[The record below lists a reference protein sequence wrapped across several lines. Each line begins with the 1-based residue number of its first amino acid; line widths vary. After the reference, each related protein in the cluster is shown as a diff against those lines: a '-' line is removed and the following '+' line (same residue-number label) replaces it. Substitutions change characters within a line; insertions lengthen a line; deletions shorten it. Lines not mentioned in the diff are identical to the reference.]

1 MNVLYFEGWGFPYGL
16 AAIQKMRLI
25 SRSLVGAGANV
36 TVISNR
42 AVHRRGS
49 VPDFPP
55 EGTFEGINYV
65 YTAGSIYRPDSPLPR
80 NLMKIKGVV
89 KELYLLLR
97 LARQGRI
104 DAAIL
109 GTLSFWWV
117 LYYACIS
124 RVLRFPLVYE
134 YVEFLSSHSARNSMT
149 RRLNDRLIDRYVFRL
164 VDGVLPISNFLSNH
178 AKRIAPRLPQ
188 LQIPVLVDSRR
199 FSPRYVKSD
208 PPYFLF
214 CGSLAYLEVIVFIL
228 DAYDRITSDSQ
239 SWLLYLIVNG
249 KNDSLKNLQE
259 QIRVRKNASGI
270 RVLSGLAESELEET
284 YANASAM
291 LIPLRPNLQDQARF
305 PHKIGEYLATG
316 NPVVT
321 TDYGEASVYFL
332 DGVNALVASR
342 YEPGE
347 FATKL
352 DWVIAHP
359 GEAKMIGERGRA
371 LALRSF
377 EYSLYGDPLR
387 EFLSHTAKNGRAGNG
402 VKERQIV

>member
-25 SRSLVGAGANV
+25 SRSLVGAGAKV

-49 VPDFPP
+49 VRDFPP
-55 EGTFEGINYV
+55 EGTFEGIDYV
-65 YTAGSIYRPDSPLPR
+65 YTTGSIYRPDSPIPR
-80 NLMKIKGVV
+80 NLMKIKGVLT
-89 KELYLLLR
+89 ELLLLFN
-97 LARQGRI
+97 LARRGRI
-104 DAAIL
+104 DGAIL
-109 GTLSFWWV
+109 GSLSFWWV
-117 LYYACIS
+117 LYYACLS

-134 YVEFLSSHSARNSMT
+134 YVEFLSSHST
-149 RRLNDRLIDRYVFRL
+149 RKGMMQRLNDRLIDRYVFRL

-178 AKRIAPRLPQ
+178 AERIAPQLPR

-199 FSPRYVKSD
+199 FSPRHVRSN

-228 DAYDRITSDSQ
+228 DSYDRITCDSQ
-239 SWLLYLIVNG
+239 SWQLHLIVNG
-249 KNDSLKNLQE
+249 QNDSLKILEE
-259 QIRVRKNASGI
+259 QIRLRKRASGI
-270 RVLSGLAESELEET
+270 RVLSSLTESELEAT

-321 TDYGEASVYFL
+321 TDYGEANVYFV
-332 DGVNALVASR
+332 DGVNALVASN

-352 DWVIAHP
+352 DWLIEHP
-359 GEAKMIGERGRA
+359 REARIIGEKGRA
-371 LALRSF
+371 LALGSF
-377 EYSLYGDPLR
+377 EYSLYGDRLR
-387 EFLSHTAKNGRAGNG
+387 DFLSHMAKNGRTGER
-402 VKERQIV
+402 VKERQIA